1 MFFYPFYSIPLFFGL
16 TIRHF
21 SPIIMIKLLHRK
33 RQLMT
38 IKEIAALAGVSIST
52 VSKIVNNKD
61 QNIAAETRNKV
72 LEIVK
77 KYNYTPYG
85 TVKNLSSARSF
96 ILGVV
101 LSNMPHT
108 NSMLS
113 GITEAAAES
122 DYNILLFDSQNR
134 PDLELKHI
142 NALSQKHVDGV
153 IWEPISAESH
163 NLEHYLTSQDIP
175 FICIMEKDNPHSYK
189 INFEKMGYLLT
200 QKLIDY
206 KHAKIACLMKPDS
219 QRSLMVLEGFR
230 KCLFDNHV
238 PYHNSMEISI
248 KNPDYLTDLLG
259 HKFSGVVTSHFSSA
273 LMLYEDMSRL
283 HYSIPSDLSVVSL
296 KDEVREAIFYPHI
309 SSLAIPYK
317 EFGYHIGK
325 AIVQK
330 CEKMP
335 DTEGT
340 LSFSANYSLDTE
352 DSLYVP
358 SFLRSKK
365 IVVVGSINTD
375 LTFNVDSLPQTG
387 KATRILNSTF
397 SLGGKGANQAV
408 GAAKLGREVS
418 LIGEIGNDIDSNLI
432 FDQLEKEH
440 VITQG
445 IQRNSN
451 SPTGKAYI
459 YIEESGESAISI
471 LAGANNN
478 LTPKRIQKCQHL
490 FKNAGC
496 CLISTELTNETTLE
510 AAKVARR
517 YGAKTFLKPTVI
529 KTMPNELCSYIDF
542 FIPNRYE
549 ASLLSPPQYSNV
561 EDQAAYFLDQ
571 GIPNVI
577 ITLGSHGCY
586 LKTKDTARYFPAASF
601 TPIDTTGGADA
612 FISCL
617 ASCITSGYSLEKSI
631 QIANY
636 AAGFCISRQG
646 VVPALVDRTTL
657 LSHIKRIEPELL
669 L

>member
-1 MFFYPFYSIPLFFGL
+1 
-16 TIRHF
+16 
-21 SPIIMIKLLHRK
+21 
-33 RQLMT
+33 MT

-72 LEIVK
+72 LKIVK
-77 KYNYTPYG
+77 EYNYTPYG
-85 TVKNLSSARSF
+85 MVKNLSTAKTF

-101 LSNMPHT
+101 LSNMPRT

-113 GITEAAAES
+113 GIAEAAAEHNYS
-122 DYNILLFDSQNR
+122 ILLFDSQNR
-134 PDLELKHI
+134 PDFELKHI
-142 NALSQKHVDGV
+142 NALSQKRVDGV
-153 IWEPISAESH
+153 IWEPVNAESH
-163 NLEHYLTSQDIP
+163 QLEHYLTDQNIP
-175 FICIMEKDNPHSYK
+175 FIHIMEKDNPRSFK
-189 INFEKMGYLLT
+189 INYEEMGYLLT
-200 QKLIDY
+200 QRLIDY
-206 KHAKIACLMKPDS
+206 KHAKIACLIKPDS
-219 QRSLMVLEGFR
+219 QRSMMVLEGFR
-230 KCLFDNHV
+230 KCLFDNHI

-248 KNPDYLTDLLG
+248 RNPDYLTELLG
-259 HKFSGVVTSHFSSA
+259 HKFSGVVSSHFSSSLA
-273 LMLYEDMSRL
+273 LYEDIDRL

-296 KDEVREAIFYPHI
+296 KDEVREAISYPHI
-309 SSLAIPYK
+309 SSISIPYK

-325 AIVQK
+325 AMIRK
-330 CEKMP
+330 CEKIP
-335 DTEGT
+335 VTEET
-340 LSFSANYSLDTE
+340 FSFSGDYTLDTE

-358 SFLRSKK
+358 FFLRSKK

-408 GAAKLGREVS
+408 GAAKLDREVS

-445 IQRNSN
+445 IQRNPN
-451 SPTGKAYI
+451 FPTGKAYI
-459 YIEESGESAISI
+459 YIEESGESAISV
-471 LAGANNN
+471 LAGANSN
-478 LTPKRIQKCQHL
+478 LTPECIRQRQHL
-490 FKNAGC
+490 FKNSGC

-510 AAKVARR
+510 AAKTARQ

-529 KTMPNELCSYIDF
+529 KSMPGDLCSYIDY

-549 ASLLSPPQYSNV
+549 ASLLSPPEYGTV
-561 EDQAAYFLDQ
+561 EDQAEYFFSQ

-577 ITLGSHGCY
+577 ITLGSRGCY
-586 LKTKDTARYFPAASF
+586 LKTNDTARYFPAADF

-617 ASCITSGYSLEKSI
+617 ASCLTDGYSLEKSI
-631 QIANY
+631 RIANY
-636 AAGFCISRQG
+636 AAGFCVARQG

-657 LSHIKRIEPELL
+657 ESHIKRIEPELL
-669 L
+669 LHV

>member
-1 MFFYPFYSIPLFFGL
+1 
-16 TIRHF
+16 
-21 SPIIMIKLLHRK
+21 
-33 RQLMT
+33 MT

-77 KYNYTPYG
+77 EYNYTPYG
-85 TVKNLSSARSF
+85 MVKNLSTTKNF

-101 LSNMPHT
+101 LSNMPCT

-113 GITEAAAES
+113 GIAEAAAENNYS
-122 DYNILLFDSQNR
+122 ILLFDSQNR

-142 NALSQKHVDGV
+142 NALSQKRVDGV
-153 IWEPISAESH
+153 LWEPVSAESH
-163 NLEHYLTSQDIP
+163 QLEHYLTNQGLP
-175 FICIMEKDNPHSYK
+175 FIFLMEKDNPYSYQ

-206 KHAKIACLMKPDS
+206 KHAKIACLIKPGN
-219 QRSLMVLEGFR
+219 QRSMSVLDGFR
-230 KCLFDNHV
+230 KCLFDNHI
-238 PYHNSMEISI
+238 PYHSSMEISI
-248 KNPDYLTDLLG
+248 ENPDYLTELFG
-259 HKFSGVVTSHFSSA
+259 HKFSGIVSSHFSSS
-273 LMLYEDMSRL
+273 LTLYEDMNRL
-283 HYSIPSDLSVVSL
+283 HYSIPSDLSLVSL
-296 KDEVREAIFYPHI
+296 KDEVREAITYPHI
-309 SSLAIPYK
+309 SSISIPYK

-325 AIVQK
+325 TMVRI

-335 DTEGT
+335 DANEIY
-340 LSFSANYSLDTE
+340 SFSSDYSLDTE
-352 DSLYVP
+352 DSLSVP
-358 SFLRSKK
+358 FFLRSKK

-440 VITQG
+440 VITRG
-445 IQRNSN
+445 IQRNPN
-451 SPTGKAYI
+451 YPTGKAYI
-459 YIEESGESAISI
+459 YIEENGESAISI
-471 LAGANNN
+471 LAGANSN
-478 LTPKRIQKCQHL
+478 LTPECIQRRQHL

-510 AAKVARR
+510 AAKTARK
-517 YGAKTFLKPTVI
+517 YGVQTFLKPTVI
-529 KTMPNELCSYIDF
+529 KAIPGKLCSYIDF
-542 FIPNRYE
+542 FIPNQYE
-549 ASLLSPPQYSNV
+549 ASLLSPPEYITV
-561 EDQAAYFLDQ
+561 EDHAEYFFEQ

-586 LKTKDTARYFPAASF
+586 LKTKDTAKYFPAANF
-601 TPIDTTGGADA
+601 TAIDTTGGADA

-617 ASCITSGYSLEKSI
+617 ASYLTDGYPLEKSI
-631 QIANY
+631 RIANY

-657 LSHIKRIEPELL
+657 ESHIKRIEPELL